1 MLNPYTSNLGMADP
15 LKKVYVTCQPINHLG
30 LLLFACLAT
39 NVKYF
44 YFIFR
49 FHQWIMIKT

>member
-44 YFIFR
+44 ILFLDSINGLR
-49 FHQWIMIKT
+49 